1 MRCCC
6 VILRLAALV
15 ELRLV
20 TDRRTDRLTQALGYY
35 RGCIASRGKNE
46 AITYHIGLLR
56 LSVCEMVT
64 CWRVVCVSCSTY
76 VVVAPQIVRAGSTYD
91 VIVTIFDADS
101 VVNVD
106 VSLRNARDV
115 IIASS
120 RSTVTAGQRSFTTY
134 RLTALTWN
142 TRKTHG
148 ILLTWNNPGILFRTW
163 NFWRRPNKS
172 IYIGFNFVKTVVRIN

>member
-1 MRCCC
+1 
-6 VILRLAALV
+6 
-15 ELRLV
+15 
-20 TDRRTDRLTQALGYY
+20 
-35 RGCIASRGKNE
+35 
-46 AITYHIGLLR
+46 
-56 LSVCEMVT
+56 
-64 CWRVVCVSCSTY
+64 
-76 VVVAPQIVRAGSTYD
+76 VVAPQIVRAGSTYD
-91 VIVTIFDADS
+91 VIVTIFDAES

-134 RLTALTWN
+134 HLTALTWN
-142 TRKTHG
+142 TWKTHG